1 MMKRVHDTKRTTTI
15 LMVAGFIIVAITALG
30 MAYYTSV
37 IANTGLQDTLEP
49 QDYTYH
55 YVMITEERD
64 SPLWQS
70 IYQYAKTAAAEN
82 DAYVE
87 WLGANLSVEY
97 SLPDLMR
104 IAIKSRVDGIILEP
118 NGDPEIV
125 ELINEASNQNIP
137 VVTIL
142 EDETQS
148 MRKSFIGVNSYDL
161 GQQYGTQVLDVMDAS
176 TKNILVLLS
185 EENDAAGKYT
195 IYTQI
200 KEMVAENT
208 PSTQVVTVNAV
219 NINTDSPFDSA
230 EAIRNIF
237 VDSDMI
243 PDILVCLSAVDTESA
258 YNTVSD
264 FYLFG
269 DVKIIGY
276 YSTDSIISAVK
287 KNNISA
293 IFKMDAEQLGRNS
306 VEALSDFIRDQYV
319 NDYWVVDVDIINSYN
334 VDDYYIEP
342 QETAA
347 K

>member
-15 LMVAGFIIVAITALG
+15 LMVAGFIIVAVTALG
-30 MAYYTSV
+30 MAYYTSI
-37 IANTGLQDTLEP
+37 IANSGLQDTQEP

-125 ELINEASNQNIP
+125 GLINEASNQNIP

-208 PSTQVVTVNAV
+208 PSTQVVTVTAV

-237 VDSDMI
+237 VDSDTI
-243 PDILVCLSAVDTESA
+243 PDVLVCLSAVDTESA

-334 VDDYYIEP
+334 VDEYDIEP